1 MRPDAE
7 LRDDLPREV
16 RRQKTTQLLDAAADA
31 TGADRELLIDE
42 VILANVGVARTMAR
56 RYGGRGVPVE
66 DLEQVAYL
74 ALVRAAH
81 RFDHDRADDFL
92 TFAVPTIRGELKR
105 WFRDRAWTVRPPR
118 SLQELQLAILKHLG
132 TDGADPDAKPAEI
145 ARALGVTEAEV
156 TEALSVRGCFAPASL
171 DAPAAGDDGSTP
183 LGTLLPAYD
192 TELGTIEVRLAL
204 EQALAHLTPRERLI
218 VRLRFNE
225 DMTQAEIGE
234 IIGVTQMQV
243 SRILQKVLVKLR
255 EILADDPMSR
265 GETWGL

>member
-1 MRPDAE
+1 MHDTS
-7 LRDDLPREV
+7 LRDDLPREI
-16 RRQKTTQLLDAAADA
+16 RRQKTTELLDAAADA
-31 TGADRELLIDE
+31 TGADRERLIDE

-81 RFDHDRADDFL
+81 KFDHDRADDFL

-132 TDGADPDAKPAEI
+132 TDAAGGPDAKPAAI
-145 ARALGVTEAEV
+145 ALALGVSEAEV
-156 TEALSVRGCFAPASL
+156 SEALSVRGCFAPTSL
-171 DAPAAGDDGSTP
+171 DAPTAGDDGTTP
-183 LGTLLPAYD
+183 LGNLLPAYD
-192 TELGTIEVRLAL
+192 TELATIEVRLAL

-255 EILADDPMSR
+255 EVLSDDPMSR